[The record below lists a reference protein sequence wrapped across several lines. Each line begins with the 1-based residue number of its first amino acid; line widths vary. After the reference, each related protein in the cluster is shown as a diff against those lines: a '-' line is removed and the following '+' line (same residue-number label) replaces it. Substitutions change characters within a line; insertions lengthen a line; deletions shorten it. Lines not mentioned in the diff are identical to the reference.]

1 MVGSLAGLVAGL
13 DGSIAFFL
21 PVAALAAAAGIVVRR
36 HRPHDA
42 SIAPWFI
49 LLAFATFVI
58 AVVADGGDISEWP
71 DGLEMR
77 YIGMDFC
84 GNLICMGQTYATSPL
99 IAAMAYALAQCG
111 GTPVVVGTVL
121 FAVSWLG
128 LSAATQRP
136 SAIAHL
142 SPYWGD
148 GEPAPPEVWCRT
160 SAAPEYI
167 ALPPPAKL
175 ARATAFYDS
184 TLSPLLRRSYFDAGG
199 YRQTFLTAS
208 VESPIQLAGLP
219 PWDFTYREISAHGY
233 PRRAIG
239 RLTRD
244 AAGIALVGT
253 VAVLSALWLRGV
265 RRGSDGGQTGVRRTL
280 V

>member
-1 MVGSLAGLVAGL
+1 MA
-13 DGSIAFFL
+13 
-21 PVAALAAAAGIVVRR
+21 
-36 HRPHDA
+36 
-42 SIAPWFI
+42 
-49 LLAFATFVI
+49 
-58 AVVADGGDISEWP
+58 ADGGDISEWP

-84 GNLICMGQTYATSPL
+84 GDLICMGQTYATSPL
-99 IAAMAYALAQCG
+99 IAAMAYALALCG
-111 GTPVVVGTVL
+111 GRPVVIGAAL
-121 FAVSWLG
+121 FGVSWLG

-142 SPYWGD
+142 SPYWTD
-148 GEPAPPEVWCRT
+148 GQPAPPDVWCRT

-167 ALPPPAKL
+167 ALPRVEKL

-184 TLSPLLRRSYFDAGG
+184 TLAPLLRRSYFDADG

-219 PWDFTYREISAHGY
+219 PWDFAYREINAHGY

-244 AAGIALVGT
+244 AAGIALAGT
-253 VAVLSALWLRGV
+253 AAILAALSLRRRRRALV
-265 RRGSDGGQTGVRRTL
+265 
-280 V
+280 